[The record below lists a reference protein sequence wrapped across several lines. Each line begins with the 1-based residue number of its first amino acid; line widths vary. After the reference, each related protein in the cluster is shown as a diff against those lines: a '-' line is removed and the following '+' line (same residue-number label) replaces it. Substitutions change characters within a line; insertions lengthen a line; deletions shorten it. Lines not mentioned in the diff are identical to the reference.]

1 VIALINLISAWAV
14 PAMLL
19 VIPLIGLSRKV
30 PVYESFVQGA
40 KEGFATA
47 VRIIPYL
54 VAMFVAIRVFQNTGM
69 MQILIGLLSPWA
81 SRIGIPVEVIPL
93 ALIRPLSGSGAL
105 GTLAAILKA
114 HGPDSL
120 IGLIASTMQGSTE
133 TTFYVLT
140 VYFGAVGIR
149 NIRHCLSASLFSDL
163 AGFLAATYV
172 AYLVFGSM

>member
-1 VIALINLISAWAV
+1 MIALINLISAWAV

-40 KEGFATA
+40 KEGFTTA
-47 VRIIPYL
+47 VRIIPFL
-54 VAMFVAIRVFQNTGM
+54 VAMFVAIRIFQQTGM
-69 MQILIGLLSPWA
+69 MQYLVDLLSPVT
-81 SRIGIPVEVIPL
+81 SRIGIPDELIPL

-105 GTLAAILKA
+105 GMLAAIIKA

-120 IGLIASTMQGSTE
+120 TGLIASTMQGSTE

-140 VYFGAVGIR
+140 VYFGAVGVR
-149 NIRHCLSASLFSDL
+149 KIRHSLPAALVSDL
-163 AGFLAATYV
+163 AGFLVSTYIV
-172 AYLVFGSM
+172 YLVFGQ